1 MWNLEIIID
10 RLFFLSRIQRSF
22 TEMANETWED
32 SKIKTEICDK
42 RFMFVFFRATDK
54 TNNEYALEKVVFWGF
69 PDVLIPE
76 AKRVWKETKDIINNG
91 VELTQK
97 DGKVYTN
104 FPTSEKNKV
113 IFTKIHVQNSY
124 YEIAKDTFV
133 GSGKLS
139 DTDELPDGRRITK
152 HSFWFPKK
160 FIKQIYDQEI

>member
-1 MWNLEIIID
+1 
-10 RLFFLSRIQRSF
+10 
-22 TEMANETWED
+22 MANETWED